1 MEVGREANE
10 HSSDDGLSDDA
21 LDSFEPPV
29 MPPIPEL
36 SNLGEIEHAIG
47 TTSQSAQGRD
57 MLTKFLLGED
67 YIRKLLPLIEMAEDL
82 EALQE
87 LHRLNKIMKMFI
99 LLNDNQVVEYM
110 VSEEMVMGVLAAL
123 ECAYW
128 LLCAWFT
135 QADKVQM
142 TPNSQTTRRTTENTS
157 RTSPGSR
164 RLYQSNHPRSRRR
177 FT

>member
-1 MEVGREANE
+1 
-10 HSSDDGLSDDA
+10 
-21 LDSFEPPV
+21 

-57 MLTKFLLGED
+57 MLTKFVLGED

-82 EALQE
+82 EALNE

-110 VSEEMVMGVLAAL
+110 VSEDMVMGVLAAL
-123 ECAYW
+123 ECTCSLRGNWTTETDSAQ
-128 LLCAWFT
+128 T
-135 QADKVQM
+135 I
-142 TPNSQTTRRTTENTS
+142 PNSLTTRQITGNT
-157 RTSPGSR
+157 
-164 RLYQSNHPRSRRR
+164 
-177 FT
+177 

>member
-1 MEVGREANE
+1 
-10 HSSDDGLSDDA
+10 
-21 LDSFEPPV
+21 

-57 MLTKFLLGED
+57 MLTKFVLGED

-82 EALQE
+82 EALNE

-110 VSEEMVMGVLAAL
+110 VSEDMVMGVLAAL
-123 ECAYW
+123 ECTYW
-128 LLCAWFT
+128 LALRLATGADNT
-135 QADKVQM
+135 QM
-142 TPNSQTTRRTTENTS
+142 IPNSQTTRQTTENT
-157 RTSPGSR
+157 
-164 RLYQSNHPRSRRR
+164 
-177 FT
+177 